1 MYDESLTTKNVS
13 MVQVSEDLV
22 DAIWTS
28 PSRAP
33 LTSNPLIVHP
43 VEFTGESVALWT
55 YRWHAEST
63 HRQIKS
69 TTLKSRAG
77 NDGHLVEWIRQTSAI
92 WLRCW
97 RVGYRCRRL
106 RFTVGD
112 LGRGDL
118 TCYQSV
124 HWHSA
129 PVVDPYSLY
138 GSTTGAGY
146 AIVTDI
152 GLRLNLQW
160 LKLPSAD

>member
-1 MYDESLTTKNVS
+1 MPSGLAQVVLRLPATLSLFILWS
-13 MVQVSEDLV
+13 LQVS
-22 DAIWTS
+22 
-28 PSRAP
+28 
-33 LTSNPLIVHP
+33 
-43 VEFTGESVALWT
+43 
-55 YRWHAEST
+55 
-63 HRQIKS
+63 
-69 TTLKSRAG
+69 
-77 NDGHLVEWIRQTSAI
+77 
-92 WLRCW
+92 RCW

-124 HWHSA
+124 HWHFA

-152 GLRLNLQW
+152 GLRLNLQ
-160 LKLPSAD
+160 